1 MSDAAPAA
9 VPMAAASSATHDA
22 SRVST
27 FSVFMALLRRDM
39 VVARREIISF
49 LVRTALQPLLGVM
62 VFGFLLPNM
71 GFAARGYTAT
81 LLPGILAISL
91 AFASLQAVAF
101 PMMADFGFT
110 KEIEDRLLAPVPMG
124 LIAFEKVVSG
134 IIQGLIVVA
143 FVLPVARLIMGPI
156 AGLSLSNLGG
166 MLGVAILGAA
176 AFASLGLWL
185 GTAIPP
191 QQIGLM
197 FAVIL
202 APMIFFG
209 CVYYPWAGLR
219 AVPVMQVAVLV
230 NPLVYLAEGLRGA
243 LTPKLPHL
251 PLSLTCST
259 LVAMAVLLWGA
270 GLKSFTKRALS

>member
-1 MSDAAPAA
+1 MSGAIPAA
-9 VPMAAASSATHDA
+9 TAAIPGASHGAA
-22 SRVST
+22 RVSP
-27 FSVFMALLRRDM
+27 FAVFMALLRRDM
-39 VVARREIISF
+39 VVARRELVAF

-62 VFGFLLPNM
+62 VFGFLLPHM
-71 GFAARGYTAT
+71 GFAQRGYTAT
-81 LLPGILAISL
+81 LLPGIIAVSL

-110 KEIEDRLLAPVPMG
+110 KEIEDRLLAPVPIG
-124 LIAFEKVVSG
+124 LIAFEKVISG

-156 AGLSLSNLGG
+156 PGLELGHLVP
-166 MLGVAILGAA
+166 MIGVSILGAA

-209 CVYYPWAGLR
+209 CAYYPWAGLH
-219 AVPVMQVAVLV
+219 ALPVMQYAVLI

-243 LTPKLPHL
+243 LTPHLPHM
-251 PLSLTCST
+251 PVVVTCGV
-259 LVAMAVLLWGA
+259 LVAMALLLWWA
-270 GLKSFTKRALS
+270 GLKSFRKRAMS

>member
-1 MSDAAPAA
+1 MSDAATGLAPAT
-9 VPMAAASSATHDA
+9 VTTTTRDSHVVSSA
-22 SRVST
+22 
-27 FSVFMALLRRDM
+27 SVFMALLRRDM
-39 VVARREIISF
+39 VVARRELISF

-101 PMMADFGFT
+101 PMMADFGYT
-110 KEIEDRLLAPVPMG
+110 KEIEDRLLAPVPIG
-124 LIAFEKVVSG
+124 LIAFEKVISG

-156 AGLSLSNLGG
+156 AGLSLQNLGG
-166 MLGVAILGAA
+166 MVGVALLGAA

-209 CVYYPWAGLR
+209 CAYYPWVGLR
-219 AVPVMQVAVLV
+219 TVPIMQVAVLI
-230 NPLVYLAEGLRGA
+230 NPLVYLAEGMRGA
-243 LTPKLPHL
+243 LTPKLPHM
-251 PLSLTCST
+251 PLAITCSM
-259 LVAMAVLLWGA
+259 LVAMAVLLWWA
-270 GLKSFTKRALS
+270 GLKSFIKRAMS

>member
-1 MSDAAPAA
+1 MSDT
-9 VPMAAASSATHDA
+9 AAARLGPAVVSVTTRDARAVSS
-22 SRVST
+22 V
-27 FSVFMALLRRDM
+27 SVFMALLRRDM
-39 VVARREIISF
+39 VVARRELISF

-62 VFGFLLPNM
+62 VFGFLLPHM

-101 PMMADFGFT
+101 PMMADFGYT
-110 KEIEDRLLAPVPMG
+110 KEIEDRLLAPVPIG
-124 LIAFEKVVSG
+124 LIAFEKVISG

-156 AGLSLSNLGG
+156 AGLSLQNLGG
-166 MLGVAILGAA
+166 MVGVALLGAA

-209 CVYYPWAGLR
+209 CAYYPWAGLR
-219 AVPVMQVAVLV
+219 TVPVMQIAVLI
-230 NPLVYLAEGLRGA
+230 NPLVYLAEGMRGA
-243 LTPKLPHL
+243 LTPKLPHM
-251 PLSLTCST
+251 PLAVTCSM
-259 LVAMAVLLWGA
+259 LVAMAVLLWWA
-270 GLKSFTKRALS
+270 GLKSFIKRAMS